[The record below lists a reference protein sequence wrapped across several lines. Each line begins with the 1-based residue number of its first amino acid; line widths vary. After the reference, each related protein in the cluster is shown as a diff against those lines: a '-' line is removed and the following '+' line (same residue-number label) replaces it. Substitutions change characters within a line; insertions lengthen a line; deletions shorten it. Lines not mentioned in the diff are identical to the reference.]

1 MPPRIPLRGASAFAL
16 RESFLPSPVAVRLA
30 TTATTSATSVFE
42 PSISHPPTQPPS
54 FRRPDARRSQ
64 LLRQYVAILRSSPL
78 MLLFQHSCVRANEF
92 KAVRRELREALRR
105 VDEASGTNLA
115 DYIRLQV
122 IRTGIMDVAL
132 RITQFHDP
140 AADGAPA
147 DGPRFT
153 HALSTAAREAVTKTR
168 RKHGFERLL
177 EGPVGILTA
186 PHLSTEHLR
195 AVLSLLFPSK
205 DFPAPKR
212 RANPGYH
219 DPEVQAAV
227 PKLMLLAARVEGRAL
242 DADAV
247 RRVGGMRG
255 GLDGLRAELAALL
268 QGAGAGLVSAL
279 EAQGRSLYLTVEGR
293 RAMLEEKPDG
303 EA

>member
-1 MPPRIPLRGASAFAL
+1 M
-16 RESFLPSPVAVRLA
+16 
-30 TTATTSATSVFE
+30 
-42 PSISHPPTQPPS
+42 QPPS

-78 MLLFQHSCVRANEF
+78 MLIFQHSCVKANEF

-105 VDEASGTNLA
+105 VDEANGTNLA

-140 AADGAPA
+140 LVAAADTNAPA
-147 DGPRFT
+147 DEPRFT
-153 HALSTAAREAVTKTR
+153 HALSTAARETVTGTR
-168 RKHGFERLL
+168 RKHGFERLM

-186 PHLSTEHLR
+186 PQLSTEHLR

-219 DPEVQAAV
+219 DPEVQAAI
-227 PKLMLLAARVEGRAL
+227 PKLMLLAARIEGRAL

-247 RRVGGMRG
+247 RWVGGVRG
-255 GLDGLRAELAALL
+255 GLDGLRAELVALL
-268 QGAGAGLVSAL
+268 QGAGVGLVSTL
-279 EAQGRSLYLTVEGR
+279 EGAGRSLYMTMEGR
-293 RAMLEEKPDG
+293 RLMLEEKPV
-303 EA
+303 EKS

>member
-1 MPPRIPLRGASAFAL
+1 MT
-16 RESFLPSPVAVRLA
+16 SP
-30 TTATTSATSVFE
+30 TTIFE
-42 PSISHPPTQPPS
+42 PTPTHHPTQPPS

-64 LLRQYVAILRSSPL
+64 LLRQYVALLRSSPL
-78 MLLFQHSCVRANEF
+78 MLIFQHSCVKANEF
-92 KAVRRELREALRR
+92 KAVRRELRAALRR
-105 VDEASGTNLA
+105 VDDANGTDLA

-122 IRTGIMDVAL
+122 IRTGIMDVAM
-132 RITQFHDP
+132 RITTFHDP
-140 AADGAPA
+140 AVAAPA
-147 DGPRFT
+147 EGGALAAGAAPPLLHT
-153 HALSTAAREAVTKTR
+153 HALSAAAREAVTRTR

-186 PHLSTEHLR
+186 PQLSTEHLR
-195 AVLSLLFPSK
+195 AALSLLFPSR

-247 RRVGGMRG
+247 RWVGGIDG
-255 GLDGLRAELAALL
+255 GIAGLRAQLAAML
-268 QGAGAGLVSAL
+268 QGAGAGLVSTL

-293 RAMLEEKPDG
+293 RAMLEEEKPDG
-303 EA
+303 GA